1 MSKHAFG
8 LASVEMSDVASD
20 GGLGTAWQTIGETVT
35 DSASLTTTSPST
47 TDFKVEESD
56 SPVESTVSD
65 PGISS
70 FAWSSFDISAANL
83 VALYGG
89 TRTASVPAGGVG
101 SFGTI
106 VGGSSYTNGTYTNV
120 SLIGG
125 TGTGA
130 KATIVV
136 SGGSVTSVTK
146 TVAGS
151 GYTIGDVLSALSGD
165 IGGTGTGFS
174 VPIATRTV
182 LIPET
187 WDAPDTIPVL
197 YKSLRLT
204 DKKGNVITIPR
215 SQITTTLGL
224 SFSKTKLGQ
233 VNMTAKILQPE
244 KTGVK
249 RYSIQYA

>member
-1 MSKHAFG
+1 MATKHAFG
-8 LASVEMSDVASD
+8 LALVEMSDVASD

-89 TRTASVPAGGVG
+89 TRTAGISGVIG
-101 SFGTI
+101 TFGTI
-106 VGGSSYTNGTYTNV
+106 TGGSSYTNGTYTNV
-120 SLIGG
+120 SLTGG

-130 KATIVV
+130 KGTIVV
-136 SGGSVTSVTK
+136 SGGAVTSVTK
-146 TVAGS
+146 TAGGS
-151 GYTIGDVLSALSGD
+151 GYAVSDVLSAAAGT

-174 VPIATRTV
+174 VPVATITTSA
-182 LIPET
+182 ET